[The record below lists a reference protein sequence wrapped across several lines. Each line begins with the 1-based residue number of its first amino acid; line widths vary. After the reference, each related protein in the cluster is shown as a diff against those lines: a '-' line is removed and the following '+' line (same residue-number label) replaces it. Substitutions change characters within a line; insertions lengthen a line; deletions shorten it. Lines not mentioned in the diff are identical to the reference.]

1 MNPDMKARIEI
12 RNPNTETRK
21 KTECRNPKAS
31 RCTQQGTEWPLRQS
45 FSGWLQLLRRPY
57 SVFGLRP
64 SFGLRIS
71 DFGFGAQPLL
81 GAWML
86 LAMTM
91 FPLAARSADTNTP
104 APSARPKD
112 AEAQA
117 DTFARYAMPGPEH
130 KVLDRMAG
138 SWDTLTRYWP
148 TPNAEPVE
156 AKGTSQRKWILDGRF
171 LLEEIDGGNL
181 VLPFKGLALY
191 GYDAFEQKHT
201 SAWVDTM
208 NTSILTNLGTY
219 DRTNDV
225 VNFTGQYKDPWTGAR
240 KKERGV
246 TRFVSKDKHV
256 LEIYPTEPDG
266 KEFKM
271 LEITYTRRAPAS
283 K

>member
-1 MNPDMKARIEI
+1 MNPNMKAQPIFAIRILI
-12 RNPNTETRK
+12 
-21 KTECRNPKAS
+21 
-31 RCTQQGTEWPLRQS
+31 G
-45 FSGWLQLLRRPY
+45 GLL
-57 SVFGLRP
+57 
-64 SFGLRIS
+64 
-71 DFGFGAQPLL
+71 
-81 GAWML
+81 
-86 LAMTM
+86 
-91 FPLAARSADTNTP
+91 FPFAVHSADTNSPTP
-104 APSARPKD
+104 PTRAKD

-148 TPNAEPVE
+148 APNAEPVE
-156 AKGTSQRKWILDGRF
+156 AKGTSGRKWILDGRF
-171 LLEEIDGGNL
+171 LMEELDGGSL

-208 NTSILTNLGTY
+208 NTSILSNLGTY

-225 VNFTGQYKDPWTGAR
+225 VNFGGQYKDPWTGTR

-246 TRFVSKDKHV
+246 TRFLSKDKHV
-256 LEIYPTEPDG
+256 LEIYATEPDG

-271 LEITYTRRAPAS
+271 LEITYTRQTDRL